1 MPSLNASLGSVR
13 QLGDIQ
19 NCFFWMKHAKC
30 QADQTDHSHWCVL
43 IERRHATSIVCSVLV
58 LCFVI
63 FVAPSPE
70 IHWKPFQIFPELR
83 WNFSYIDPSPVR
95 AILTLNS
102 VQEHWDG
109 SIIGACSPGLGQF
122 VVLSCFI
129 TANGSKVWVGMK
141 FGNFNLSNSQ
151 RKGESWLQHAP
162 AFQRGRLLETRGFK
176 WLFRFLSCIEY
187 DDAASIA

>member
-1 MPSLNASLGSVR
+1 MPVSAVFVSWGTSRIVSFEWNLQNAR
-13 QLGDIQ
+13 RIR
-19 NCFFWMKHAKC
+19 
-30 QADQTDHSHWCVL
+30 L
-43 IERRHATSIVCSVLV
+43 ITHIGAYRATSIVCSVLV

-141 FGNFNLSNSQ
+141 FGNFNLSSSQ

-162 AFQRGRLLETRGFK
+162 VFQRGRLLETRGFK